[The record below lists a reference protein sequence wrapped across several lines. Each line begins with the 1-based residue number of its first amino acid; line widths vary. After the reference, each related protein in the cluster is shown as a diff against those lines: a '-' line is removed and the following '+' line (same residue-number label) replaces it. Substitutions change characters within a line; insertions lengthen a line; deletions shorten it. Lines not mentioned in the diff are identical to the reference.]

1 MKVLWLISV
10 TLPQV
15 GQALGLAGQ
24 HGGGWI
30 LGQLNELRTQTELT
44 VCTVNPKVSEPTALR
59 LEGVDYRL
67 LPKGTQEEFARL
79 LEEVKPDLVHIWG
92 SEYPP
97 AAALFSQCDP
107 DRVLLSIQGLMGPCA
122 DHLLDGVP
130 KAYCSSCFIQRMIDR
145 VVPGGLLDQQLAF
158 FRRQA
163 KTEAA
168 MLASLRHVTGRT
180 LWDRRQLESLSPK
193 ARYYSCNETLRPA
206 FYEGQWQGGPDAP
219 VLFLS
224 QGNYPLKGLHRLLQ
238 ALPAVLK
245 KHPDT
250 KLVIAGW
257 PPLERGALLRP
268 VIDWMFP
275 YQRYT
280 KSLIRRLGLQGAV
293 IYTGPLDEEQI
304 RQQYLNSSLYL
315 LCSSIENSPNSL
327 GEAMLLGLPCVAS
340 RVGGVESMLTHG
352 QEGLLYPA
360 EDIRAL
366 SDAILQMLDDPDFA
380 QACGQRARSRALAT
394 HDPAANGRRML
405 EIYRDILSSPLQ
417 NT

>member
-1 MKVLWLISV
+1 MKVLWLVSV

-15 GQALGLAGQ
+15 GEALGLAGQ

-30 LGQLNELRTQTELT
+30 LGQLEALRTRAELS
-44 VCTVNPKVSEPTALR
+44 VCTVNPKVSEATCLH
-59 LEGVDYRL
+59 LDGVEYWL
-67 LPKGTQEEFARL
+67 LPHGTREEFARL
-79 LEEVKPDLVHIWG
+79 LQKVQPDLVHLWG

-97 AAALFSQCDP
+97 ATALLSQCDP

-130 KAYCSSCFIQRMIDR
+130 KAYCSSCFVQRMIDR
-145 VVPGGLLDQQLAF
+145 VIPGGLLDGQLAY

-163 KTEAA
+163 EAEAA

-180 LWDRRQLESLSPK
+180 SWDRLQLQRLAPQ
-193 ARYYSCNETLRPA
+193 ARYYPCNETLRPS
-206 FYEGQWQGGPDAP
+206 FYEGEWQGGPSSP

-238 ALPAVLK
+238 ALPAVLEK
-245 KHPDT
+245 YPDAR
-250 KLVIAGW
+250 LVIAGW
-257 PPLERGALLRP
+257 PPLERGLLLRP

-280 KSLIRRLGLQGAV
+280 KRLIRQLGLGAAV
-293 IYTGPLDEEQI
+293 SYTGPLNEEQI
-304 RQQYLNSSLYL
+304 RQQYLDSSLYL
-315 LCSSIENSPNSL
+315 LCSSMENSPNSL

-340 RVGGVESMLTHG
+340 RVGGVESMLTDG

-360 EDIRAL
+360 EDIQAL
-366 SDAILQMLDDPDFA
+366 SQAILRMLDEPDFA
-380 QACGQRARSRALAT
+380 QACGQRARQRALRT
-394 HDPAANGRRML
+394 HDPAANGQRML
-405 EIYRDILSSPLQ
+405 EIYREILSPQ